1 MNLSIGR
8 ILSFWARTAPKTPM
22 QRIGAVLMGVN
33 TVLCTSIILMTIAD
47 ASANAWTGSGI
58 AGSVVGIGVILLL
71 LPIGLAHMLA
81 AFLPCV
87 FDPWRRKP
95 NGRIDEVK
103 VYFADRIRDM
113 YLVFGWV
120 ALVGATVLLAYLL
133 SLRLL

>member
-1 MNLSIGR
+1 
-8 ILSFWARTAPKTPM
+8 M

>member
-1 MNLSIGR
+1 MSIGR

-81 AFLPCV
+81 AFLPYI
-87 FDPWRRKP
+87 FDPWR
-95 NGRIDEVK
+95 RIDEVK

-113 YLVFGWV
+113 YLVFGWF
-120 ALVGATVLLAYLL
+120 ALVGAVVLLAYLL